1 MISALGEE
9 LPLRE
14 AVRRGNAIGAIQLG
28 FPGDNEGLPDRETL
42 ALFERD
48 HRDPAKGGISWKP
61 CLNSCGGSGCCRSSG
76 SKRPPR
82 ALPLAEALAAG
93 GLPAAEITFRTP
105 AAADAIRLIAGRMPA
120 VCILA
125 GTVLTVEQA
134 RAAVEAGARGIVSPG
149 TNPDVVAW
157 CMNHGV
163 PVIPGCATPSEVEA
177 CIRMGLGYRQA
188 LSRRSAR
195 WGGHAAGAWRGPY
208 GQMRFMPTG
217 GIGSG
222 IWPPI

>member
-1 MISALGEE
+1 ME
-9 LPLRE
+9 
-14 AVRRGNAIGAIQLG
+14 
-28 FPGDNEGLPDRETL
+28 
-42 ALFERD
+42 ALFEQLRRLRLLPVVRLED
-48 HRDPAKGGISWKP
+48 AAA
-61 CLNSCGGSGCCRSSG
+61 
-76 SKRPPR
+76 

-177 CIRMGLGYRQA
+177 CIRMGLDIVKLFPAEVLGGVAMLRA
-188 LSRRSAR
+188 LA
-195 WGGHAAGAWRGPY
+195 GPY

-217 GIGSG
+217 GIGERNLAAYLKEPNVLCCGGSWMVPSDALKSG
-222 IWPPI
+222 DFARIRTLTAQAAACL